1 MEYRR
6 DDQKSTEI
14 VKERLKTD
22 NEDYIVEG
30 LNQE

>member
-14 VKERLKTD
+14 VKEQLKTD